1 MYMIEIEESKV
12 DKMSELAEKMLK
24 YGGKLMSCIEEL
36 SEESGMGERGSYGNR
51 GGQGGG
57 GSMGSRYGE
66 ASGGGGGSRGGYRER
81 DEDWEEMEEM
91 DQIGERR
98 GVKGTGRY
106 SRMRR

>member
-36 SEESGMGERGSYGNR
+36 SEESGMGERGGYGNR
-51 GGQGGG
+51 GSG
-57 GSMGSRYGE
+57 GSMGNRYIERDG
-66 ASGGGGGSRGGYRER
+66 AGGNRTGGYGNR
-81 DEDWEEMEEM
+81 DEDWEEDEQM
-91 DQIGERR
+91 GERR

-106 SRMRR
+106 SRFRR

>member
-1 MYMIEIEESKV
+1 MIEIEESKV

-36 SEESGMGERGSYGNR
+36 SEESGMGQRGGSYGNR

-57 GSMGSRYGE
+57 GSMGNREGGYGN
-66 ASGGGGGSRGGYRER
+66 RGGYGER
-81 DEDWEEMEEM
+81 DDEEWEDMEQM
-91 DQIGERR
+91 GERR
-98 GVKGTGRY
+98 GVRGTGRY

>member
-1 MYMIEIEESKV
+1 MIEIDEGKV

-36 SEESGMGERGSYGNR
+36 SEEGGMGERGGSSYGNR
-51 GGQGGG
+51 G

-66 ASGGGGGSRGGYRER
+66 RGGDYGNRGGYGERE
-81 DEDWEEMEEM
+81 EDWEEMGE
-91 DQIGERR
+91 IGERR
-98 GVKGTGRY
+98 GVRGTGRY

>member
-1 MYMIEIEESKV
+1 MYMIEIDESKV

-51 GGQGGG
+51 GPGG
-57 GSMGSRYGE
+57 GSMGNRYIERDG
-66 ASGGGGGSRGGYRER
+66 AGGNRGGYGQRDD
-81 DEDWEEMEEM
+81 DEDDEEERM
-91 DQIGERR
+91 GERR

-106 SRMRR
+106 SRFRR